1 MQAEY
6 ITSKDVS
13 FCHASNR
20 REHQQLQP
28 QYVHVY
34 ANVTEFVDCLTQ
46 HVVCNN
52 IFHESLIK
60 LMVLH
65 MLKDRAAVL
74 IHPRI
79 LQRLYPIRCGTCT
92 HVVPG
97 GLIVVSI
104 TRCFEADYP
113 QAPSQNTGVGG
124 ALWRGTNGSTATP
137 LSTRRKAM
145 LENIRARTGEGRCG
159 ILGNACLYDF
169 NATKVLAA
177 NLGRRGPCSS
187 TLRLRHARS
196 LPTSSYN
203 PADRG

>member
-46 HVVCNN
+46 HVVCDN

-79 LQRLYPIRCGTCT
+79 LQRLYPIRCGGPEART
-92 HVVPG
+92 PP
-97 GLIVVSI
+97 LKLENVSCRQQLQTDHPRMHLHPCGSRRI
-104 TRCFEADYP
+104 DSGEYYP
-113 QAPSQNTGVGG
+113 VLRGRLSAGTKPKHWC
-124 ALWRGTNGSTATP
+124 WRGIVAGHQWFHSYPTIDTAQ
-137 LSTRRKAM
+137 SHVGKHSSSH
-145 LENIRARTGEGRCG
+145 
-159 ILGNACLYDF
+159 
-169 NATKVLAA
+169 
-177 NLGRRGPCSS
+177 RRGP
-187 TLRLRHARS
+187 LRDIGKCMLI
-196 LPTSSYN
+196 
-203 PADRG
+203 